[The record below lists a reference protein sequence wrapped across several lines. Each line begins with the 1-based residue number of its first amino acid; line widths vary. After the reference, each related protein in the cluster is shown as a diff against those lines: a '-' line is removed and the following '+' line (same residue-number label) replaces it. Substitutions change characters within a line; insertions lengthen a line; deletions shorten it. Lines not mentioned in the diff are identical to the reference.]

1 MNSEGNRYIF
11 VQINEKNTCQ
21 PNKDRT
27 KNVNV
32 YKSVLILN
40 INGVDARASACAPT
54 VGGSTLLLTSL
65 LFFRGVPGFAFL
77 RSFKLA
83 YD

>member
-1 MNSEGNRYIF
+1 MYN
-11 VQINEKNTCQ
+11 CQ
-21 PNKDRT
+21 DKSRKTLVNQNKDQT
-27 KNVNV
+27 KDVNV
-32 YKSVLILN
+32 YKSVLN
-40 INGVDARASACAPT
+40 TNGEDARASACAPT

-77 RSFKLA
+77 RSFMLA